1 MIDMPAS
8 PGAPCRETGKGKGVR
23 KGENKKK
30 MTFPSRLMFNEG
42 ARGIRMS
49 GLMRQL
55 PFWPPPAHSGRCH
68 LGLSVHDKN
77 KKLKKKMEAV
87 QQVKL

>member
-23 KGENKKK
+23 KGENTMK
-30 MTFPSRLMFNEG
+30 MTFPSRLRFNE
-42 ARGIRMS
+42 AAQGIRMS
-49 GLMRQL
+49 GLMWQL
-55 PFWPPPAHSGRCH
+55 PFWPPPAHSGRRNVIWDY
-68 LGLSVHDKN
+68 LYTT
-77 KKLKKKMEAV
+77 KKIEAV